1 MGGYG
6 SDAVGLFISRD
17 ETLTDAKAAAA
28 WSAHARRIGGMTE
41 AAHDDYQLPEEFE
54 HCSKLDPVRDAPSAL
69 DRVKQVVRI
78 LHEPGGCPWDGEQ
91 TNTSLLKPLLEET
104 YEYID
109 AVETND
115 RDNMREEL
123 GDMLLQSV
131 FQAQVCAVD
140 TQDPFNID
148 EVCNRLVDKLITRHP
163 HVFQTN
169 EATDESAP
177 APENAQDTLKL
188 WEVMKQKE
196 KHRKSVLEGI
206 SHAQGALPRATKIV
220 SRVHKSQ
227 YRDQL
232 ETAFNSSEEQTDKQ
246 HDVSH
251 PYADEIITIIRKA
264 QRDGVDVESDL
275 RCRLRGIESEI
286 EHIEK
291 TMNHE

>member
-1 MGGYG
+1 
-6 SDAVGLFISRD
+6 
-17 ETLTDAKAAAA
+17 
-28 WSAHARRIGGMTE
+28 MTE

-54 HCSKLDPVRDAPSAL
+54 HCSKLTPVRDAPSAL

-140 TQDPFNID
+140 AQDPFNID

-163 HVFQTN
+163 HVFQTDD
-169 EATDESAP
+169 AADDSVP

-188 WEVMKQKE
+188 WEAMKQKE

-232 ETAFNSSEEQTDKQ
+232 ETAFNPSAEQTDEQ
-246 HDVSH
+246 HDSH
-251 PYADEIITIIRKA
+251 PYADEIIAIIRKA

-286 EHIEK
+286 EHIER

>member
-1 MGGYG
+1 
-6 SDAVGLFISRD
+6 
-17 ETLTDAKAAAA
+17 
-28 WSAHARRIGGMTE
+28 MTE
-41 AAHDDYQLPEEFE
+41 AAHDDYQLPEGFE

-91 TNTSLLKPLLEET
+91 TNTSLVKPLLEET

-140 TQDPFNID
+140 AQDPFNID
-148 EVCNRLVDKLITRHP
+148 EVCNRLVNKLITRHP
-163 HVFQTN
+163 HVFQTDD
-169 EATDESAP
+169 AADDSVP
-177 APENAQDTLKL
+177 APESAQDTLKL
-188 WEVMKQKE
+188 WETMKQKE

-232 ETAFNSSEEQTDKQ
+232 ETAFNPNAERTGEQ

-251 PYADEIITIIRKA
+251 PYADEIIAIIRKA

-286 EHIEK
+286 KHIER

>member
-1 MGGYG
+1 
-6 SDAVGLFISRD
+6 
-17 ETLTDAKAAAA
+17 
-28 WSAHARRIGGMTE
+28 MTE

-54 HCSKLDPVRDAPSAL
+54 HCSKLAPVRDAPSAL

-163 HVFQTN
+163 HVFQSDD
-169 EATDESAP
+169 ATDASAP

-227 YRDQL
+227 YCDQL
-232 ETAFNSSEEQTDKQ
+232 ETAFTTSASQMDEQ
-246 HDVSH
+246 HDGDH
-251 PYADEIITIIRKA
+251 PYADEIIAIIRKA

-275 RCRLRGIESEI
+275 RCRLRDIESEI
-286 EHIEK
+286 EHIER

>member
-1 MGGYG
+1 
-6 SDAVGLFISRD
+6 
-17 ETLTDAKAAAA
+17 
-28 WSAHARRIGGMTE
+28 MTE

-54 HCSKLDPVRDAPSAL
+54 HCLKLAPVRDAPSAL

-140 TQDPFNID
+140 AQDPFGID

-163 HVFQTN
+163 HVFMPDDAV
-169 EATDESAP
+169 ATESDAP
-177 APENAQDTLKL
+177 KSAEETLQL
-188 WEVMKQKE
+188 WERMKQKE
-196 KHRKSVLEGI
+196 KQRKSVLEGI
-206 SHAQGALPRATKIV
+206 SHAQGALPRAAKVV
-220 SRVHKSQ
+220 SRVAKSAN
-227 YRDQL
+227 RTQL
-232 ETAFNSSEEQTDKQ
+232 EQAYTAESQSSDTG
-246 HDVSH
+246 HDH
-251 PYADEIITIIRKA
+251 QYADRIIAILRDA
-264 QRDGVDVESDL
+264 QRNGVDVESEL
-275 RCRLRGIESEI
+275 RCRLRDLECAIERIESE
-286 EHIEK
+286 
-291 TMNHE
+291 NR